1 MKLLYLWVEKHKDMI
16 KNQSFRISSSY
27 NIDFDIESNRLCISR
42 NKEYIE
48 NFYGNN
54 ILDVTAIVGENGVG
68 KTTIMKSLYNICH
81 SVNPV
86 DDDREYPP
94 YITKHIVVYEV
105 EGHEE
110 GQPNKLIVHYFLS
123 ENLKITNEEKISL
136 QLIDLRDIKNE
147 AFEKA
152 QKEHD
157 MTMVYFT
164 NAFEVNHV
172 KGEETLSEFSS
183 WGEHKSLAYSP
194 MMSLHKSFIK
204 LREHYGSR
212 QYEGGLIISAIE
224 QYAQNMTRDFELP
237 YAVAESYNY
246 LIAVRYFPNSI
257 ARILPVMRDF
267 KINITEFGQ
276 YIKYKEQ
283 VSRRSFSKMDWNV
296 KFIRDNIYENIIH
309 SYENN
314 LWYKIYVNII
324 CEIALF
330 VCLTWDINFQEL
342 EQRFQSLD
350 SNEVFEALLEQIEDN
365 KENESI
371 KCFIKRIKNV
381 QGIDLTII
389 KEFIN
394 VVDRCKDIS
403 NLKTSNWYKQV
414 ENFLGYF
421 LEYEKH
427 TINIK
432 NNNKNYRYIKLD
444 ELIIDQYNN
453 LDTVYGRMIN
463 IMPPPMS
470 SGEKALINI
479 FATVYLAMKEETSG
493 SILLMVDEIDA
504 FLHPKWQQEILTH
517 ITRWIN
523 ESHFFNN
530 KKVQLVVATHS
541 PIILSDIPKDK
552 IIYLKEAFKTC
563 SANEPTFGANISTLF
578 YGSFLMDQGSI
589 GAIARKEIQWA
600 IDNIRNTN
608 LNLDDRRKLVYII
621 DNIGDKFL
629 REKLMSYPMYIY
641 ETTQGRDNSW

>member
-1 MKLLYLWVEKHKDMI
+1 MKLVYLWVENHKNMI

-27 NIDFDIESNRLCISR
+27 NIDFDRELNRLCISR

-86 DDDREYPP
+86 DDDKEYPP

-110 GQPNKLIVHYFLS
+110 GEPNKLIVHYFLS
-123 ENLKITNEEKISL
+123 KNLKITNVESIPLEC
-136 QLIDLRDIKNE
+136 IDLRYIKDKS
-147 AFEKA
+147 FDQA

-164 NAFEVNHV
+164 NAFEINHV

-194 MMSLHKSFIK
+194 MMLLHKSFVK

-212 QYEGGLIISAIE
+212 QYEDGLIISDIE

-283 VSRRSFSKMDWNV
+283 VARRSFSKMDWNV
-296 KFIRDNIYENIIH
+296 KFIRNNIYENIIH
-309 SYENN
+309 NYENN

-330 VCLTWDINFQEL
+330 LCLTWDINFGEL
-342 EQRFQSLD
+342 EQQFQSLASD
-350 SNEVFEALLEQIEDN
+350 KAFEALLEQIEDN
-365 KENESI
+365 EENQSI
-371 KCFIKRIKNV
+371 KSLIKRIKNV
-381 QGIDLTII
+381 QGIDVSVIKHFITIV
-389 KEFIN
+389 N
-394 VVDRCKDIS
+394 TCKKIGILS
-403 NLKTSNWYKQV
+403 TSTWYKQV
-414 ENFLGYF
+414 KNFSICC
-421 LEYEKH
+421 H
-427 TINIK
+427 NIK
-432 NNNKNYRYIKLD
+432 DIEISQIVDYGYINLI

-463 IMPPPMS
+463 IMPQPMS
-470 SGEKALINI
+470 SGEKALINL

-493 SILLMVDEIDA
+493 SVLLMVDEIDA

-578 YGSFLMDQGSI
+578 YDSFLMDEGSI

-641 ETTQGRDNSW
+641 AATQGRDNS

>member
-1 MKLLYLWVEKHKDMI
+1 MKLLYLWVENHKDMI

-27 NIDFDIESNRLCISR
+27 NIDFDRELNRLCISR

-54 ILDVTAIVGENGVG
+54 ILDVTAIVGENGAG

-86 DDDREYPP
+86 DDDKEYEP
-94 YITKHIVVYEV
+94 YITKHVVVYEDERPQ
-105 EGHEE
+105 EGKS
-110 GQPNKLIVHYFLS
+110 NKLIVHYFLS
-123 ENLKITNEEKISL
+123 ENLKIKNRDNISL
-136 QLIDLRDIKNE
+136 KLIDLRYIKDE
-147 AFEKA
+147 AFDQA

-164 NAFEVNHV
+164 NAFEINHV

-194 MMSLHKSFIK
+194 IMSLHKSFVK

-212 QYEGGLIISAIE
+212 QYEGGLIISDIE

-237 YAVAESYNY
+237 YALAESYNY

-257 ARILPVMRDF
+257 GRILPIMQDF

-283 VSRRSFSKMDWNV
+283 VAKRSFSKMDWNV
-296 KFIRDNIYENIIH
+296 KFVRNNIYENIIH
-309 SYENN
+309 HDENN

-324 CEIALF
+324 CEIVLF
-330 VCLTWDINFQEL
+330 LCLTWDINFGEL
-342 EQRFQSLD
+342 EQQFQSLASD
-350 SNEVFEALLEQIEDN
+350 KAFEALLEQIEDN
-365 KENESI
+365 EENQSI
-371 KCFIKRIKNV
+371 KSLIKRIKNV
-381 QGIDLTII
+381 QGIDVSVIEHFI
-389 KEFIN
+389 KTVN
-394 VVDRCKDIS
+394 TCKEIGILS
-403 NLKTSNWYKQV
+403 TSTWYKQV
-414 ENFLGYF
+414 KNFS
-421 LEYEKH
+421 
-427 TINIK
+427 ICCPNIK
-432 NNNKNYRYIKLD
+432 DIKIDQIVDYRYINLI
-444 ELIIDQYNN
+444 ELIINQYNN

-463 IMPPPMS
+463 IMPQPMS
-470 SGEKALINI
+470 SGEKALINL

-493 SILLMVDEIDA
+493 SVLLMVDEIDA

-523 ESHFFNN
+523 EWDFFNN

-578 YGSFLMDQGSI
+578 YDSFLMDEGSI

-641 ETTQGRDNSW
+641 AATQGRDN